1 MWLRGTPHVPV
12 PQLCSG
18 EHIQKFY
25 HKINITL
32 ALLKLSGIYQIV
44 RQSCMGSYDLYSS
57 TATLNAALPR
67 SKDEASCMV
76 GINFNAK

>member
-12 PQLCSG
+12 PELCSG

-44 RQSCMGSYDLYSS
+44 RQSCMGSYDLYCRDQKMRHPVWSVLILMPNEFCID
-57 TATLNAALPR
+57 A
-67 SKDEASCMV
+67 D
-76 GINFNAK
+76 